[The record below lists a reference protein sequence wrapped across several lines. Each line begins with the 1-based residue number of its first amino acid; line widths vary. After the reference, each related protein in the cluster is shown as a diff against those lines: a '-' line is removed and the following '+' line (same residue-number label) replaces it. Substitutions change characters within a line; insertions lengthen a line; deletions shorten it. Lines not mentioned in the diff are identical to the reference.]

1 MRELEEIKIV
11 TEVFDQAEVKKT
23 LQLLGRRPIKRGHRV
38 FEIAVTPEGV
48 TIVQVE
54 TEKEVIIAPSTTVKG
69 KLAGFKKQKVIG
81 KKDCYYISA
90 LNKKNALAK
99 LFKNRL

>member
-1 MRELEEIKIV
+1 MRELEEIKIA

-23 LQLLGRRPIKRGHRV
+23 LQLLGRRPIKKGHRI

-48 TIVQVE
+48 TIE
-54 TEKEVIIAPSTTVKG
+54 TEKEVIMAPSTIIKG
-69 KLAGFKKQKVIG
+69 KIVGFKKQKVIV

-90 LNKKNALAK
+90 LNKKNALDK
-99 LFKNRL
+99 LFKK

>member
-1 MRELEEIKIV
+1 MRELEEIKIA

-23 LQLLGRRPIKRGHRV
+23 LQLLGRRPIKKGHRI

-54 TEKEVIIAPSTTVKG
+54 IEKEVIMAPSTIVRG
-69 KLAGFKKQKVIG
+69 KIVDFKKQKVIVA

-90 LNKKNALAK
+90 LNKKNALDK
-99 LFKNRL
+99 LFKK

>member
-1 MRELEEIKIV
+1 MRELEEIKIA

-23 LQLLGRRPIKRGHRV
+23 LQLLGRRPIKKGHRV
-38 FEIAVTPEGV
+38 FE
-48 TIVQVE
+48 IVQVE
-54 TEKEVIIAPSTTVKG
+54 TEKEVIMAPSTIVKG
-69 KLAGFKKQKVIG
+69 KIVGFKKQKVMV

-99 LFKNRL
+99 LFKK

>member
-1 MRELEEIKIV
+1 MRELEEIKIA
-11 TEVFDQAEVKKT
+11 TEVFDQAEIKKT

-38 FEIAVTPEGV
+38 FEIAVTSEGV

-54 TEKEVIIAPSTTVKG
+54 TEKEVIMAPSTIVKG
-69 KLAGFKKQKVIG
+69 KIVGFKKQKVMV

-99 LFKNRL
+99 LFKK

>member
-1 MRELEEIKIV
+1 MRELEEIKIA

-48 TIVQVE
+48 KIVQVE
-54 TEKEVIIAPSTTVKG
+54 TEKEIIMAPSTMVKRIYV
-69 KLAGFKKQKVIG
+69 AFKRQKVIV

-90 LNKKNALAK
+90 LNKKNALDK
-99 LFKNRL
+99 LFKK

>member
-1 MRELEEIKIV
+1 MRELEEIKIA

-23 LQLLGRRPIKRGHRV
+23 LQLLGRRPIKN
-38 FEIAVTPEGV
+38 EIAVTPEGV

-54 TEKEVIIAPSTTVKG
+54 TEKEVIMAPSTIVKG
-69 KLAGFKKQKVIG
+69 KIVGFKKQKVIV

-90 LNKKNALAK
+90 LNKQNALDK
-99 LFKNRL
+99 LFKK

>member
-1 MRELEEIKIV
+1 MRELEEIKIA
-11 TEVFDQAEVKKT
+11 TEVFDQAEIKKT
-23 LQLLGRRPIKRGHRV
+23 LKLLGSRPIKKGHRV

-54 TEKEVIIAPSTTVKG
+54 TQREVVMAPSTIKRG
-69 KLAGFKKQKVIG
+69 KIVGFKKQRVVI

-90 LNKKNALAK
+90 LNKKSALNK
-99 LFKNRL
+99 LFKK

>member
-1 MRELEEIKIV
+1 MRELEEIKIA
-11 TEVFDQAEVKKT
+11 TE
-23 LQLLGRRPIKRGHRV
+23 V

-54 TEKEVIIAPSTTVKG
+54 TEKEVIMAPSTIVKG
-69 KLAGFKKQKVIG
+69 KIVGFKKQKVIV

-90 LNKKNALAK
+90 LNKKNALDK
-99 LFKNRL
+99 LFKK

>member
-1 MRELEEIKIV
+1 MRELEEIKIA

-23 LQLLGRRPIKRGHRV
+23 LQLLGRRPIKKGHRI

-54 TEKEVIIAPSTTVKG
+54 TEKEVIMAPSTIV
-69 KLAGFKKQKVIG
+69 

-90 LNKKNALAK
+90 LNKKNALDK
-99 LFKNRL
+99 LFKK